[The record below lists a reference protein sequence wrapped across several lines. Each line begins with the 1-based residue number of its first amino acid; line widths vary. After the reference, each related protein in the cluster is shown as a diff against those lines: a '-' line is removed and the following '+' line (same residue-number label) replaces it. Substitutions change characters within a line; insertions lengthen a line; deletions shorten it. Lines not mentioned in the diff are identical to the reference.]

1 VSGRVKSERSS
12 AGQAREYNPSRE
24 PRALLLGEVHTPR
37 ILNVLGELGL
47 RSTFFVQGL
56 NIELYPDA
64 LLGILDSG
72 HELGYHG

>member
-1 VSGRVKSERSS
+1 VRST
-12 AGQAREYNPSRE
+12 
-24 PRALLLGEVHTPR
+24 LPR
-37 ILNVLGELGL
+37 ILDVLGELGL

-64 LLGILDSG
+64 LLGILDSS

>member
-1 VSGRVKSERSS
+1 VRRT
-12 AGQAREYNPSRE
+12 
-24 PRALLLGEVHTPR
+24 LPR
-37 ILNVLGELGL
+37 ILDVLGELGL

-64 LLGILDSG
+64 LLGTLDCS

>member
-1 VSGRVKSERSS
+1 VRRT
-12 AGQAREYNPSRE
+12 
-24 PRALLLGEVHTPR
+24 LPR
-37 ILNVLGELGL
+37 ILNVLGELGI

-56 NIELYPDA
+56 NIQLYPDA

>member
-1 VSGRVKSERSS
+1 MRRT
-12 AGQAREYNPSRE
+12 
-24 PRALLLGEVHTPR
+24 LPR

-64 LLGILDSG
+64 LLRILDSS
-72 HELGYHG
+72 HELGYYG